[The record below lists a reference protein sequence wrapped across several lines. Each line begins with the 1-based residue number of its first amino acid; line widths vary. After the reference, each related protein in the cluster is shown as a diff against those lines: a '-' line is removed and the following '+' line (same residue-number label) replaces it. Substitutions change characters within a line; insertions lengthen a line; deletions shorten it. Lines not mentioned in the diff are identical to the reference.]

1 MRRSAQHEGG
11 PTNASRQRDA
21 GRLIPPSRDEAP
33 ALLARFAIRSLWQEL
48 ALYPKP
54 GLVSLVDCGAHRDM
68 DAATFVRS
76 LFALR
81 RYFAE
86 VAVAGAAGAPLA
98 LLRDAGMRAER
109 AMLAATSGVNTHRG
123 AIFVLGLIAAAAAR
137 ALAHGEFPGDAALRR
152 IVARDWSAGLAG
164 TKASRDPAS
173 HGELVAAR
181 FGVDGARGEAVRAFP
196 SVFEVALPVLRTAR
210 RNGCDPVRSRRFAFF
225 ALLGSV
231 ADTNVLYRG
240 GREGLAFV
248 HVQARAF
255 MAAGM
260 TDPADELRRAVDVHR
275 DFVARRLSPGGCA
288 DLLAAALFVDALQD
302 RCA

>member
-1 MRRSAQHEGG
+1 MSRSAQHERG
-11 PTNASRQRDA
+11 PMNASPRRNMA
-21 GRLIPPSRDEAP
+21 GLIPPSPGEAP
-33 ALLARFAIRSLWQEL
+33 ALVARLAIRSLWQEL

-86 VAVAGAAGAPLA
+86 VAVAGAAGAPLVR
-98 LLRDAGMRAER
+98 LRDAGMRAER
-109 AMLAATSGVNTHRG
+109 AMLAATCGVNTHRG

-137 ALAHGEFPGDAALRR
+137 AMAWGEFPSDAALRR
-152 IVARDWSAGLAG
+152 IVAREWSAALAE
-164 TKASRDPAS
+164 TKASRNPAS

-181 FGVDGARGEAVRAFP
+181 FGADGARGEAARAFP
-196 SVFEVALPVLRTAR
+196 SVFAVALPALRIAKR
-210 RNGCDPVRSRRFAFF
+210 KGCDPVRSRRFAFF

-248 HVQARAF
+248 HAQARTF

-260 TDPADELRRAVDVHR
+260 TNPVDELRRAEAAHR
-275 DFVARRLSPGGCA
+275 EFVARRLSPGGCA